1 MVAFVVYN
9 YDWVEGPEPAPC
21 RLEIIMPVFFPI
33 ILFFNSHTLLLLF
46 LHFSAIILKLCS
58 KKYKFSNTYTRE

>member
-33 ILFFNSHTLLLLF
+33 ILFFNSHTLLLLY
-46 LHFSAIILKLCS
+46 ILTFFCYYSQIML
-58 KKYKFSNTYTRE
+58 KKI